1 MKKNEA
7 VVWFSCGAASA
18 VSGKYAIKKYGKDV
32 DLVYCDTGGE
42 HESNMTFLKD
52 CEKWYG
58 RKIIILK
65 NPKYKDHL
73 DVMRKKKFITN
84 AHGYAPCTH
93 ELKMNLR
100 QDAGYCDSINIFGYT
115 YEETKRAKKLR
126 EHNVDMM
133 CEFPLIDNKITKE
146 ECLGMIWKSGIEL
159 PLMYKLGYSHNNCIG
174 CVKGGLGY
182 WNKIKKD
189 FPEHFKKMNDL
200 ERELGITVLKYRSG
214 EKEGQRM
221 YLDELKPNM
230 GNHMQEPPITC
241 GIDCHMNLS
250 DIENG

>member
-1 MKKNEA
+1 
-7 VVWFSCGAASA
+7 
-18 VSGKYAIKKYGKDV
+18 
-32 DLVYCDTGGE
+32 
-42 HESNMTFLKD
+42 
-52 CEKWYG
+52 
-58 RKIIILK
+58 
-65 NPKYKDHL
+65 
-73 DVMRKKKFITN
+73 
-84 AHGYAPCTH
+84 
-93 ELKMNLR
+93 MNLR
-100 QDAGYCDSINIFGYT
+100 QDAGYWDSINIFGYT